1 MKKILALLI
10 LIFTQN
16 LFAQNTEGY
25 GFAIIDDKDGFTNV
39 REEPNVKSKII
50 GKIKEG
56 ELFFCFSN
64 EKHKDWFAVDIKNNN
79 KLSGYVHKSRIK
91 FVEELP
97 KLNKRKSIKDTIY
110 LRNDSITLKMVIG
123 DFITTKH
130 KLTKSNTVITKIDGK
145 RPMGVDGG
153 LPKTELKSIQ
163 LRIGDEV
170 IDVPKSELN
179 DLYQISFV
187 STDVYLGQN
196 GDIYFTMANGDG
208 AGGYLVAFAFKNKK
222 FISRYVFYSF

>member
-1 MKKILALLI
+1 MKKILALLL
-10 LIFTQN
+10 LIFAKN

-39 REEPNVKSKII
+39 REEPNVKSKIV

-64 EKHKDWFAVDIKNNN
+64 EKHKDWFAVDVKNNN
-79 KLSGYVHKSRIK
+79 NLSGYVHKSRIK

-97 KLNKRKSIKDTIY
+97 KLKKRKSIKDTIY
-110 LRNDSITLKMVIG
+110 IKNDSISLKMVIG
-123 DFITTKH
+123 DFKSAKH
-130 KLTKSNTVITKIDGK
+130 KLTKDNNFITKIDGK

-153 LPKTELKSIQ
+153 LPKTELQSIQ
-163 LRIGDEV
+163 LTMGDEV

-187 STDVYLGQN
+187 SPDVYLGQN

-208 AGGYLVAFAFKNKK
+208 AGSYVAAFAFKNKK
-222 FISRYVFYSF
+222 FVSRYVFYSF

>member
-1 MKKILALLI
+1 MKKILVLLI

-25 GFAIIDDKDGFTNV
+25 GFSIIDDKDGFTNV
-39 REEPNVKSKII
+39 REEPNVKSKIV

-56 ELFFCFSN
+56 ELFFSFEN
-64 EKHKDWFAVDIKNNN
+64 EKHKDWYAVDFKQNNTV
-79 KLSGYVHKSRIK
+79 SGYVHRSRVK
-91 FVEELP
+91 FIE
-97 KLNKRKSIKDTIY
+97 KLSKVKYRKTIKDTFYIK
-110 LRNDSITLKMVIG
+110 NDSISLKMIIG

-163 LRIGDEV
+163 LKIGNEV

-187 STDVYLGQN
+187 SPDVYLGQN

-208 AGGYLVAFAFKNKK
+208 AGGYVAAFTFKNKK
-222 FISRYVFYSF
+222 FVSRYVFYSF